1 MWRPLLA
8 ISIGSALGAV
18 LRWQLGA
25 RLNALLP
32 AIPPGTLAANII
44 GGYII
49 GFAVAWFAQAPEISP
64 EWKLF
69 LITGFCG
76 GLTTFS
82 TFSVEVVH
90 LLQAGR
96 LSMALGAIGVH
107 VAGSLL
113 ATLAGIASFSLLV
126 RPG

>member
-8 ISIGSALGAV
+8 ISLGSALGAV

-25 RLNALLP
+25 RLNAWLP
-32 AIPPGTLAANII
+32 AIPPGTLAANLI

-90 LLQAGR
+90 LLQAG
-96 LSMALGAIGVH
+96 LFSLALGAIGIH

-113 ATLAGIASFSLLV
+113 ATLAGIASFALLV